1 VIKIETTTVGK
12 NINQM
17 LQYRNGH

>member
-17 LQYRNGH
+17 LQYRNVR